1 MVLNSLHDD
10 VLARVKEAL
19 GQSSHRGYES
29 SRARVVFECVLAT
42 VTHRVPLSQVDEAFK
57 MQLNKSD
64 TVKVL
69 VTP

>member
-1 MVLNSLHDD
+1 LVEE
-10 VLARVKEAL
+10 RVD
-19 GQSSHRGYES
+19 
-29 SRARVVFECVLAT
+29 VLAT

-64 TVKVL
+64 AVKVL